1 VKAAVVGQDAQA
13 VVGYQ
18 ARLSRVVPDLVA
30 FLIDVGL
37 AGCLRPA
44 DLLLVADSAHVGW
57 LGSPASERLSF

>member
-1 VKAAVVGQDAQA
+1 MKAAVVGQDAQA

-18 ARLSRVVPDLVA
+18 ARPSPVVPDLVA

-44 DLLLVADSAHVGW
+44 DLLSVADGAHVGW
-57 LGSPASERLSF
+57 LGFSASERLGF